1 MGKSN
6 KWHAKTEVGQ
16 WDRFEAVI
24 HNEKKYRDPYTNV
37 ELNVVFTRPDNTEI
51 RFWGFY
57 DGDDVWK
64 IRCMPDMT
72 GLWNFEAAFS
82 DGTECFSGS
91 FNCIPSN
98 IPGMISRDETNPLW
112 FGFKG
117 GKHVLIRSFHVGDRF
132 FAENWPDSGR
142 KEFIDWA
149 RKQGYNMFSIA
160 SHYLNRKQA
169 GRGLGW
175 KTPELWPLN
184 ADEYRKMENI
194 LDMLAEQ
201 NIMVFPFAGFF
212 GRASDYP
219 TNHTDQINYIK
230 YTLARLSSYW
240 NIVFNVA
247 GPEPV
252 HDTVSYMTLEE
263 VRRLG
268 TIISDNNVFG
278 HLITVHNQPGD
289 DIYKD
294 EEFTT
299 FSTLQGPK
307 TVDRSLLSNVL
318 LSNHLPSK
326 PLFAQETL
334 WPGNVVG
341 HPKYTEDDIRKNAY
355 VIMMSAAALNFA
367 DMNGDSSS
375 GFSGTLSLKD
385 KVQFRHD
392 IVKKVWDFFES
403 IPFYKLSPCQH
414 LVNIGYCLAEPG
426 NQYLVYLEN
435 GGTVNIAVEN
445 GNYSVEWINAR
456 DTSERF
462 LGGYTSTGSGLSSP
476 DSNDWLVYL
485 KLNQ

>member
-1 MGKSN
+1 MKPQYAIEGS
-6 KWHAKTEVGQ
+6 TGILIPMLGLML
-16 WDRFEAVI
+16 F
-24 HNEKKYRDPYTNV
+24 
-37 ELNVVFTRPDNTEI
+37 LTRPDNSKI
-51 RFWGFY
+51 HFWGFY

-64 IRCMPDMT
+64 IRCMPDMI
-72 GLWNFEAAFS
+72 GPWKFEAAFS
-82 DGTECFSGS
+82 DGAGCFSDS
-91 FNCIPSN
+91 FECISSD
-98 IPGMISRDETNPLW
+98 IPEMISRDETNPLW

-132 FAENWPDSGR
+132 FAENWPDSERR
-142 KEFIDWA
+142 KFIKWA

-160 SHYLNRKQA
+160 SHYLNRRQA

-184 ADEYRKMENI
+184 ANEYRKMEKI
-194 LDMLAEQ
+194 LDELAKE

-212 GRASDYP
+212 GRASLYP
-219 TNHTDQINYIK
+219 TNHNDQINYIK

-252 HDTVSYMTLEE
+252 HDTNPYMTKEE

-268 TIISDNNVFG
+268 MIIKKLNVFG
-278 HLITVHNQPGD
+278 HLISVHNQPGD
-289 DIYKD
+289 DEYKD

-307 TVDRSLLSNVL
+307 TVDRSLLYKGL
-318 LSNHLPSK
+318 LANHSRLK

-334 WPGNVVG
+334 WPGNVIG
-341 HPKYTEDDIRKNAY
+341 HPEYTEEDIRKNAI

-375 GFSGTLSLKD
+375 GFSGTLKLED
-385 KVQFRHD
+385 RVQLRHD
-392 IVKKVWDFFES
+392 IVKKVWDFFET
-403 IPFYKLSPCQH
+403 IPFYRLSPCPH
-414 LVNIGYCLAEPG
+414 LADNGYCLAEPG
-426 NQYLVYLEN
+426 VQYLVYLEN
-435 GGTVNIAVEN
+435 GGTVNISVAN

-456 DTSERF
+456 DTSERI
-462 LGGYTSTGSGLSSP
+462 LSGYTCTGSGLTSP
-476 DSNDWLVYL
+476 DSNDWFVYL
-485 KLNQ
+485 RLCR